1 MSDRPISRARPAD
14 LLLSPLLLV
23 TLALLVVNDWVLKAA
38 FHNAVTGKLSDVAGV
53 AALAL
58 CLRALLP
65 ARRTAACV
73 LAGAAFALWK
83 SPAAQPLID
92 GWNALGWMT
101 MGRVVDWTDL
111 AALLV
116 LPVIH
121 GYMPRAVPATVP
133 RRAGAVA
140 VGAAC
145 MLAFAATSFAQQS
158 ADVPGAPE
166 YSVHRPP
173 EGVRMRL
180 DQLGILFW
188 AAGAD
193 GTGTDVDTLSINPG
207 RETGM
212 RLMVELRPAGEGS
225 VLRLLQVQTPPRS
238 RVTADSARSVFQRVV
253 VEALRRDG
261 LRGRSDPPVIPGRRP
276 DGPPDTVIRGPNS
289 VRPAAP

>member
-1 MSDRPISRARPAD
+1 MHDPTAAPRPAD

-23 TLALLVVNDWVLKAA
+23 SLALLVLNDWVWKAA
-38 FHNAVTGKLSDVAGV
+38 FHNALTGKLSDFAGV

-58 CLRALLP
+58 FLRALLP

-101 MGRVVDWTDL
+101 VGRVVDWMDL

-116 LPVIH
+116 LPLIH
-121 GYMPRAVPATVP
+121 RYRPSPVPAMLP

-145 MLAFAATSFAQQS
+145 MLAFAATSIPQKFIP
-158 ADVPGAPE
+158 VPGTPE
-166 YSVHRPP
+166 YGVHRPP
-173 EGVRMRL
+173 EGVRTRL
-180 DQLGILFW
+180 NQLGILFW
-188 AAGAD
+188 SAGAD
-193 GTGTDVDTLSINPG
+193 GTGSDVDTLSINPG

-225 VLRLLQVQTPPRS
+225 VLRLVQVQTPPRS

-253 VEALRRDG
+253 VDALRRDG
-261 LRGRSDPPVIPGRRP
+261 VRGRSDPPVIPGRRP
-276 DGPPDTVIRGPNS
+276 DGPPDTVIRGPTPI
-289 VRPAAP
+289 RPAAP